1 MKWLGGSLHFTY
13 NKSQLSS
20 EVNMV
25 LSKERTGHQKEPLC
39 LRSVMLLLVPV
50 MCVILVRAFREIK
63 GAPWNE
69 SRLPHCHLFFC

>member
-1 MKWLGGSLHFTY
+1 
-13 NKSQLSS
+13 
-20 EVNMV
+20 MV

-50 MCVILVRAFREIK
+50 MCVIREFREIK